1 MFITRNLRILL
12 ENISRIDH
20 LGYTSSISHCKT
32 AVAKCPNSCK
42 PLTSEELV
50 CVGAVSAPIRHPGL
64 LRENLTNSNQTVA
77 SQKTST
83 PLCECTWKSV
93 QQKGKVWSFHKS
105 SYRAKASV
113 WYPKVETLTLD
124 ALKRIATMMF
134 HVHDQPVSIYLPLPP
149 SASTCL
155 SWCFYVNDGW
165 SAATIVAH
173 KVRLVNKLESKCV
186 FLVKMLQKS
195 HKLTKAMLKKTAASH
210 CLTTSITPSASRRG
224 TGSGRGRASTSRR
237 FRSFAASL
245 TRCHE
250 ENRKLR
256 KRWKIKN

>member
-32 AVAKCPNSCK
+32 GVAKCSNSCK

-77 SQKTST
+77 SQKTSI
-83 PLCECTWKSV
+83 PLCECAWKSV
-93 QQKGKVWSFHKS
+93 QQKGKFWSFHKG

-124 ALKRIATMMF
+124 ALKRIATIMF
-134 HVHDQPVSIYLPLPP
+134 HVHDQPVSIYFLLPHVWVDVFM
-149 SASTCL
+149 SMI
-155 SWCFYVNDGW
+155 DGVQRQSLHAKYDLW
-165 SAATIVAH
+165 ISSKA
-173 KVRLVNKLESKCV
+173 KCV
-186 FLVKMLQKS
+186 FLVKMLQGS
-195 HKLTKAMLKKTAASH
+195 HKLTKAMLKQNAASH
-210 CLTTSITPSASRRG
+210 CLTTPGGAFGLSAWHWLRQ
-224 TGSGRGRASTSRR
+224 
-237 FRSFAASL
+237 RSSFDVQALPELCRKPHPVA
-245 TRCHE
+245 TRKIE
-250 ENRKLR
+250 ENWDK
-256 KRWKIKN
+256 WKINF